1 MKGKFISIDLKSLT
15 PINICLTFKT
25 ALTEEMIND
34 GVAEWASCNM
44 TSTDYNSLNSVNIVL
59 QPSESHQ
66 KINLTANYT
75 LEEAFKINVRNSG

>member
-1 MKGKFISIDLKSLT
+1 
-15 PINICLTFKT
+15 
-25 ALTEEMIND
+25 
-34 GVAEWASCNM
+34 M